1 MPLAWLGHSTVV
13 LDLAGVRLVTDPLLR
28 RHAGLL
34 RRDGPAPDPALW
46 RGADAVLL
54 SHLHHD
60 HADLP
65 SLRMLPGVPVLTL
78 PAPAEW
84 LTRHGVEAVGLA
96 VGERHRVGDVE
107 VVAVPAEHH
116 SRPMPYR
123 PSDAC
128 GHVVDGAAVSIW
140 VAGDT
145 DLFDGLEDVPR
156 ASRHHRVD
164 VAAVPVGGWGP
175 RLSRGHLDPATAGWP
190 AAAAAGLAGATRAG
204 VRGRRGRGR
213 AGVPGGGAAAGGAG
227 GPAGLTRVPS
237 CRSGTRGV
245 SPRPSN
251 RCTGTVVHSSRDDA
265 RSPQVRCRASR
276 LSVAAPR
283 VAGDEEQEPPA
294 PRAGNPR

>member
-13 LDLAGVRLVTDPLLR
+13 LDLDGVRLVTDPLLR
-28 RHAGLL
+28 RHVGLL

-65 SLRMLPGVPVLTL
+65 SLRLLPGVPVLTL
-78 PAPAEW
+78 PRPAAW

-116 SRPMPYR
+116 SRPMLHR
-123 PSDAC
+123 PSEAC

-156 ASRHHRVD
+156 ASRRHRVD

-175 RLSRGHLDPATAGWP
+175 RLSRGHLDPATA
-190 AAAAAGLAGATRAG
+190 ALACSRVGASVAVPVHWGTLHP
-204 VRGRRGRGR
+204 
-213 AGVPGGGAAAGGAG
+213 PGGRLLPPPGWLERP
-227 GPAGLTRVPS
+227 GPEFAVAVAEEAPG
-237 CRSGTRGV
+237 
-245 SPRPSN
+245 
-251 RCTGTVVHSSRDDA
+251 
-265 RSPQVRCRASR
+265 CRAVVLR
-276 LSVAAPR
+276 PGER
-283 VAGDEEQEPPA
+283 VDLPG
-294 PRAGNPR
+294 